1 LPPIDHGL
9 EAHVD
14 VTPQLVKR
22 LVDVTL
28 AALVLAL
35 AAPAMVVI
43 AIAIRL
49 DSPGPIFFVQS
60 RVGVRGR
67 QFRMLKFR
75 SMCVDAEQRLP
86 ALAHLNLGG
95 DRLIRIKADPRVTRL
110 GSFLRRASLDELPQ
124 LVNVLKGDMSL
135 VGPRPQ
141 SPREVALYSS
151 REIRRLEV
159 LPGMTG
165 LWQITA
171 RDNPSFDEWIRLDL
185 EYVDTWSL
193 PLDLRILMRTPG
205 VLIRT
210 VQRSTG
216 DIV

>member
-1 LPPIDHGL
+1 LPPIDQGL
-9 EAHVD
+9 ETHLD

-22 LVDVTL
+22 LFDVAL
-28 AALVLAL
+28 AALVLVL
-35 AAPAMVVI
+35 AVPVMLAI

-49 DSPGPIFFVQS
+49 DSPGPVLFVQS
-60 RVGVRGR
+60 RVGLRGQ

-75 SMCVDAEQRLP
+75 SMCADAEQRLP
-86 ALAHLNLGG
+86 GLAHLNVGG
-95 DRLIRIKADPRVTRL
+95 DRLIRIQADPRVTRL
-110 GSFLRRASLDELPQ
+110 GSLLRRASLDELPQ
-124 LVNVLKGDMSL
+124 LVNVLKGEMSL

-141 SPREVALYSS
+141 SPSEVALYSS

-159 LPGMTG
+159 PPGMTG
-165 LWQITA
+165 LWQVTA

-185 EYVDTWSL
+185 EYVDRWSL
-193 PLDLRILMRTPG
+193 PLDLKILMRTPG

-216 DIV
+216 DMV

>member
-9 EAHVD
+9 ETHVD

-22 LVDVTL
+22 LFDVTL

-35 AAPAMVVI
+35 AAPVMLVI

-60 RVGVRGR
+60 RVGLRGR

-75 SMCVDAEQRLP
+75 SMCADAEQRLP
-86 ALAHLNLGG
+86 ALAHLNVGG
-95 DRLIRIKADPRVTRL
+95 DRLIRIQADPRVTRL

-124 LVNVLKGDMSL
+124 LINVLKGDMSL

-141 SPREVALYSS
+141 SPREVALYSG

-185 EYVDTWSL
+185 EYVDSWSL
-193 PLDLRILMRTPG
+193 PLDLKILMRTPG

-216 DIV
+216 DMV